1 MSFAPEAKVYIY
13 IVLICTPYLHS
24 MKLWCQAVQQ
34 GKGLSSALP
43 LIDTA
48 AQHLKEIFTLGNNIM
63 RMLLNMIPPT
73 TTAQEKKINFK
84 TKKVYSAPAVM
95 DAKAKYRAHLA
106 KYRPEHPMTGP
117 LSMIVIWFFQA
128 DDNHPIGYCTN
139 KPDLDNANK
148 LLQDVMQELGF
159 FEDDKQIVNL
169 HLSKRY
175 TNSPGVVIYLDNAEV

>member
-1 MSFAPEAKVYIY
+1 MKSHKKVLTKAGTDGKIILASEANTSVSK
-13 IVLICTPYLHS
+13 
-24 MKLWCQAVQQ
+24 K
-34 GKGLSSALP
+34 
-43 LIDTA
+43 
-48 AQHLKEIFTLGNNIM
+48 
-63 RMLLNMIPPT
+63 
-73 TTAQEKKINFK
+73 KKINFK
-84 TKKVYSAPAVM
+84 TKKVYSAPAVV

-106 KYRPEHPMTGP
+106 KYCPEHPMTGP
-117 LSMIVIWFFQA
+117 LSMLVIWFFPA

-148 LLQDVMQELGF
+148 LLQEVMQELGF